1 MQGGSYVPKQ
11 KQGLRAREDSAAPA
25 AAAAEERP
33 AAARAPSGK
42 SLTALLQ
49 SRYCLLFSFFNTKQ
63 QCMCEDDLIVGRKS
77 VSVCQGQVDSAGP
90 YVDGCASS
98 KIGVAEREVQNSD
111 ASSRCCCSPGEVAC
125 RSCTLQIDPYYEGRH
140 NRRWKLLAKD
150 MHVVCLDF

>member
-11 KQGLRAREDSAAPA
+11 KQGLRAREDSAAP

-63 QCMCEDDLIVGRKS
+63 QCKYEDDLIVSCES

-90 YVDGCASS
+90 Y
-98 KIGVAEREVQNSD
+98 
-111 ASSRCCCSPGEVAC
+111 
-125 RSCTLQIDPYYEGRH
+125 
-140 NRRWKLLAKD
+140 
-150 MHVVCLDF
+150 